1 MPVKNSNNTARLLLK
16 EELPYFG
23 IKSGVPNE
31 RYYRNPFISNLDDK
45 WACAKVFS
53 VNF

>member
-1 MPVKNSNNTARLLLK
+1 MVPRKQIRGDEKA
-16 EELPYFG
+16 E
-23 IKSGVPNE
+23 VPNE
-31 RYYRNPFISNLDDK
+31 GYYRNPFISSLDDK